1 MYATYGKGDAV
12 NSVYCTVFI
21 RRVECAAGHVHTE
34 RDLRHVRMSH
44 VAFKQCLSATQF
56 MHLCCLC
63 FMFCCLFRNRHAS
76 ISSAFFSQQAPTWVG
91 GTGKSGRKGERERVR
106 KMY

>member
-63 FMFCCLFRNRHAS
+63 FIAGSETDMLVCLLHFIAAGSYGGGNGGGRGKQG
-76 ISSAFFSQQAPTWVG
+76 SQ
-91 GTGKSGRKGERERVR
+91 RE
-106 KMY
+106 